1 MRPALLLLVAS
12 IALAACDHGNIKPVS
27 SYDAPKAPPVRN
39 SIYDPYQPY
48 GQANAT
54 WRPPVF
60 NRDRTMVKPSEP
72 SSQDARPDYENAPWA
87 TGGGGNML
95 SGTF

>member
-12 IALAACDHGNIKPVS
+12 ISLAGCDHGNIKPMS

-60 NRDRTMVKPSEP
+60 NRDRTIVKPSEP

>member
-1 MRPALLLLVAS
+1 MRPALFL
-12 IALAACDHGNIKPVS
+12 IAVSLPLAACDHGNTKPVS

-39 SIYDPYQPY
+39 STYDPYQPY

-60 NRDRTMVKPSEP
+60 NRDRTIVKPSEP

>member
-12 IALAACDHGNIKPVS
+12 ISLAGCDHGNIKPVS

-60 NRDRTMVKPSEP
+60 NRDRTIVKPSEP

>member
-12 IALAACDHGNIKPVS
+12 ISLAGCDHGNIKPVS
-27 SYDAPKAPPVRN
+27 SYDSPKAPPVRN

-60 NRDRTMVKPSEP
+60 NRDRTIVKPSEP

>member
-1 MRPALLLLVAS
+1 M
-12 IALAACDHGNIKPVS
+12 S

-60 NRDRTMVKPSEP
+60 NRDRTIVKPKRTVISGCAARLRERTLGDGRRW
-72 SSQDARPDYENAPWA
+72 QHAVRDVLAEADGAGDA
-87 TGGGGNML
+87 TK
-95 SGTF
+95 

>member
-1 MRPALLLLVAS
+1 MRPALLLLVAGLP
-12 IALAACDHGNIKPVS
+12 LAACDHGNIKPVS
-27 SYDAPKAPPVRN
+27 SSDAPKAPPVRN

-60 NRDRTMVKPSEP
+60 NRDRTIVKPSEP

-87 TGGGGNML
+87 TGGSGSVL

>member
-1 MRPALLLLVAS
+1 MRPALLLLLAS
-12 IALAACDHGNIKPVS
+12 ISLAACDHGNIKPVS

-60 NRDRTMVKPSEP
+60 NRDRTIVKPSEP

>member
-12 IALAACDHGNIKPVS
+12 IALAGCDHGNIKPVS

-60 NRDRTMVKPSEP
+60 NRDRTIVKPSEP